1 MLFASAAPRR
11 RRHASGDD
19 VAFLTAEEYD
29 RGDPLRA
36 DTGQPAPY
44 VFLGPHP
51 SSTLVAGGPSIVH
64 THISPALAR
73 RVANPAGSGSGGRLG
88 ATGAG
93 ANRWASHDVFYGV
106 QVDGDPH
113 DSGLGLDS
121 DADSDVDDSV
131 AATTDPASRRLCR
144 VGGNGAA
151 ISAARSLRRVW
162 IKDFPAVYTAA
173 ARTKPRGRARA
184 GEMSAAMARDLAG
197 SAGRGVSLRMM
208 VYPLTAKPFPQC
220 HKLVLTCPSEDAF
233 FHWTFLCTPFSF
245 ATLAR
250 EMRWDLPQMA
260 GDAMA
265 ATFESFGRTV
275 RDRVREFT
283 ARLHVGSAEDGAVL
297 TFSEIVCGYR
307 TVDLL
312 SLSFRPSDWAD
323 VQQDVRV
330 DFGRM
335 KAYHDRLKSTLVQ
348 VMDTVA
354 RYQPGLLLAANLG
367 PEVAPTVQPRRWSD
381 TVNHL
386 LPRSIH
392 IDPSSASPS
401 SQNAWNEL
409 GEAADASRRPRIMTP
424 QERLLRKKAF
434 VLTTMPD
441 QYTSEAVFSK
451 TVFVRVMTPEMQY
464 ESESYTRRLTFT
476 FYTRGPADKPDAYYI
491 VATSSPAVRTGDG
504 RPASGASG
512 SPAFGHDN
520 DDVFFSFTSEDITA
534 ERFLEMTRHTNVAT
548 GHDSAQASAMG
559 GDRCG
564 HPRVRGWK
572 AQAAT
577 ANDVLQPQH
586 RSRGRHRAREARI
599 GFHPDEGVGGVVGII
614 GGDYLGGVEDEP
626 ERYYA
631 LLRIYADDQD
641 SKAAKLRAVLRA
653 PATKPV
659 PKPTKAPVR
668 VSDSIEM
675 LFGRPRGPVTF
686 ADFGGDNTGGDSAA
700 APDSS
705 PPKDGLQSSTRIPPL
720 QTAELVFVELV
731 MFRTSHLLTIK
742 FTETR
747 RELIKAQIQE
757 KVAHLQAETSLCR
770 ARLDAV
776 LAVVQKRNYAL
787 WTILGN
793 IRTPR
798 PEAFVGATTMQLQD
812 DRSHGAPK
820 RAITVPQAE
829 MFAVADAAKL
839 PADSSRLSERHAALL
854 QKHNKTASL
863 SRGTQQFG
871 FPSPERLTG
880 IQSASQPDA
889 AHESR
894 SRQKAHSDQA
904 GKSAST
910 TESQP
915 ADAELIPP
923 RPVAPLCAT
932 RIPVQISARRGQTAL
947 EREMALC
954 QRQRA
959 VQQGMARNGGK
970 PAIVTHKTGRAT
982 SAWRAADA
990 DPPWTNAK
998 SPFASLAPDQIENG
1012 DWTARGF
1019 STVHKQ

>member
-162 IKDFPAVYTAA
+162 IKDFPAVYTAV

-491 VATSSPAVRTGDG
+491 VATSSPA
-504 RPASGASG
+504 
-512 SPAFGHDN
+512 
-520 DDVFFSFTSEDITA
+520 
-534 ERFLEMTRHTNVAT
+534 
-548 GHDSAQASAMG
+548 
-559 GDRCG
+559 
-564 HPRVRGWK
+564 
-572 AQAAT
+572 
-577 ANDVLQPQH
+577 
-586 RSRGRHRAREARI
+586 ARI